1 MKDATDSFTA
11 EITGIPTPVRKR
23 GRPSTSLLTPKEQT
37 AKRSAAYRARLAEA
51 GRKPVTVNITQEVI
65 DAIARYAEFRDVD
78 LGLVVDK
85 VLRQHFLRA
94 R

>member
-11 EITGIPTPVRKR
+11 EIAGIPTPARKR
-23 GRPSTSLLTPKEQT
+23 GRPAAADSMTPAQ
-37 AKRSAAYRARLAEA
+37 RQAAYRARLAEA
-51 GRKPVTVNITQEVI
+51 GRKPVTVNISQEVI
-65 DAIARYAEFRDVD
+65 DAIAKYAEFRDVD
-78 LGLVVDK
+78 LGLIVDK